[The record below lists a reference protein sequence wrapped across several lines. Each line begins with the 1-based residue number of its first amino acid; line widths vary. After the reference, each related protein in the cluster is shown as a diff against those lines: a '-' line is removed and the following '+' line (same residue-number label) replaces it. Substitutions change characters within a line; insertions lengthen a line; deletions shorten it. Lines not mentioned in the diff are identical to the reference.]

1 MSEDDQDRIL
11 DQSLKVI
18 QAQSYHIH
26 TTIEKNNL
34 RQCLK
39 ETFTMLNELRTN
51 KLTPKNYYHLYTS
64 VFDEMQHITN
74 FFKEEIKRGRRIR
87 DLYDSVQ
94 QSMYIIP
101 RMYLLIT
108 SGSIYIEN
116 YPKSCRE
123 VIFDLLAVV
132 KGVQNPIRGLFTRYY
147 LLKSIKDKLPDKN
160 NIYDNEGGNFD
171 DTLKFIIQNLDEMNR
186 LWIRLSMGV
195 IGEEK
200 KLREKDRNELK
211 ILIGENITRLAS
223 LEGLSNEIY
232 QREVL
237 PKILNIIIESKD
249 QLSQQYLMECIIHA
263 FPDEFNISCLDS
275 ILNCTKKLV
284 SSVDIKNLFIGL
296 LEKLSKF
303 VKNSDAAKEQIL
315 NNSNTIFS
323 ILKESFDNLIKE
335 NCKEGNN
342 MDIVKVIESQCSFM
356 KFIIISC
363 VSDNK
368 LELVNYVLNLSDEA
382 IKSYGEKLDNSAIKS
397 LTRLLSSPLES
408 ELSLFDLNQFP
419 KLMNNLDF
427 NSKNNLSLRIIESF
441 VNGKSNEKLDSVDKI
456 KKLLNFIKPLLED
469 LPDSTQDDFQF
480 EYDQYNVAKLIF
492 VVNTNDPEILYNIY
506 KEFQNVFINGGA
518 KRKKIT
524 LPSLINAIINLCYS
538 ISIAYDEKNNNYPQE
553 KKNEFFN
560 DRINSIDI
568 SKINSNDNFYDTMI
582 KFYKLINDIIQSLNQ
597 EQPII
602 SFKLYLQAALQV
614 NSINS
619 NKEKFEE
626 ACVSFINSAFGIYA
640 DNKYEGDYKYSLLN
654 LLSGYLLYFNNL
666 SKENIE
672 NFIKNIQ
679 SSAHS
684 LFKRSDQCNSMIFV
698 SQLYFSLLKDY
709 KSVIECLEKAK
720 KFADLSMTNPQNLNL
735 FVIILNKMIY
745 YIENSDEM
753 FIQSK
758 FINDI
763 NEVIQSHIET
773 LHNENKFI
781 GFLPEIENYYTRT
794 VDMIKIRR
802 EIGKKGIYSEITNI
816 DIK

>member
-101 RMYLLIT
+101 RMYLLIIA
-108 SGSIYIEN
+108 GSIYIEFN
-116 YPKSCRE
+116 PKSCKE

-132 KGVQNPIRGLFTRYY
+132 KGVQNPIRGLFTRYF
-147 LLKSIKDKLPDKN
+147 LLKNIKDKLPDYG
-160 NIYDNEGGNFD
+160 NIYESEGGNFN

-211 ILIGENITRLAS
+211 ILVGENITRLSS
-223 LEGLSNEIY
+223 LEGLNVDIY
-232 QREVL
+232 QNKVL
-237 PKILNIIIESKD
+237 PKLLNIIIECKD
-249 QLSQQYLMECIIHA
+249 EMSQQYLMECIIHA
-263 FPDEFNISCLDS
+263 FPDEFNIACLEN
-275 ILNCTKKLV
+275 ILNNTQKLV

-382 IKSYGEKLDNSAIKS
+382 IKSYGEKLDNSEIKS

-427 NSKNNLSLRIIESF
+427 NSRSNLSLRIIESF
-441 VNGKSNEKLDSVDKI
+441 VNGKSNEKLDSEDKI
-456 KKLLNFIKPLLED
+456 KNLLNFIKPLLED

-518 KRKKIT
+518 KRKK
-524 LPSLINAIINLCYS
+524 
-538 ISIAYDEKNNNYPQE
+538 K
-553 KKNEFFN
+553 
-560 DRINSIDI
+560 
-568 SKINSNDNFYDTMI
+568 
-582 KFYKLINDIIQSLNQ
+582 
-597 EQPII
+597 
-602 SFKLYLQAALQV
+602 
-614 NSINS
+614 
-619 NKEKFEE
+619 
-626 ACVSFINSAFGIYA
+626 
-640 DNKYEGDYKYSLLN
+640 
-654 LLSGYLLYFNNL
+654 
-666 SKENIE
+666 
-672 NFIKNIQ
+672 
-679 SSAHS
+679 
-684 LFKRSDQCNSMIFV
+684 
-698 SQLYFSLLKDY
+698 
-709 KSVIECLEKAK
+709 
-720 KFADLSMTNPQNLNL
+720 
-735 FVIILNKMIY
+735 
-745 YIENSDEM
+745 
-753 FIQSK
+753 
-758 FINDI
+758 
-763 NEVIQSHIET
+763 
-773 LHNENKFI
+773 
-781 GFLPEIENYYTRT
+781 
-794 VDMIKIRR
+794 
-802 EIGKKGIYSEITNI
+802 
-816 DIK
+816 

>member
-1 MSEDDQDRIL
+1 MSEEDQDRIL

-26 TTIEKNNL
+26 ITIEKNNL

-160 NIYDNEGGNFD
+160 NIYENEGGTFD

-211 ILIGENITRLAS
+211 ILVGENIIRLAS
-223 LEGLSNEIY
+223 LEGLNNEIY
-232 QREVL
+232 QNQVL

-263 FPDEFNISCLDS
+263 FPDEFNISCLDN
-275 ILNCTKKLV
+275 ILNTTKKLV
-284 SSVDIKNLFIGL
+284 SDVDIKGLFIAL
-296 LEKLSKF
+296 LEKLCKF
-303 VKNSDAAKEQIL
+303 VKNSDSAKQQIL
-315 NNSNTIFS
+315 ENSNTIFS
-323 ILKESFDNLIKE
+323 ILKETFDNLIKE
-335 NCKEGNN
+335 NCKEGSN
-342 MDIVKVIESQCSFM
+342 MEIVKVIESQCSFM
-356 KFIIISC
+356 KFIILSC
-363 VSDNK
+363 SSENK
-368 LELVNYVLNLSDEA
+368 LDLVNYVLNLSDDV
-382 IKSYGEKLDNSAIKS
+382 IKSYGEKIDNSVIKS
-397 LTRLLSSPLES
+397 LSRLLSTPLES

-427 NSKNNLSLRIIESF
+427 NSRSNLSLRIIESF
-441 VNGKSNEKLDSVDKI
+441 VNGKSNEKLDSEDKI
-456 KKLLNFIKPLLED
+456 KNLLNFIKPLLED
-469 LPDSTQDDFQF
+469 LPDSTEDDFQF

-492 VVNTNDPEILYNIY
+492 IINTNNPDIIFNIY
-506 KEFQNVFINGGA
+506 KEFQNVFINGGP

-524 LPSLINAIINLCYS
+524 LPSLVNAVLNLCYN
-538 ISIAYDEKNNNYPQE
+538 ISVAYDAKNNVYPE
-553 KKNEFFN
+553 DKKNEIFN

-568 SKINSNDNFYDTMI
+568 SQINSNEIFYDTML
-582 KFYKLINDIIQSLNQ
+582 KFYKLINELIQSLCQ
-597 EQPII
+597 EEPII

-619 NKEKFEE
+619 IREKFEE
-626 ACVSFINSAFGIYA
+626 PCISFINSAMGIYTE
-640 DNKYEGDYKYSLLN
+640 NKYEVEYKYSLLN
-654 LLSGYLLYFNNL
+654 LLSGYLLYLNIL

-672 NFIKNIQ
+672 NIIKNIQ

-684 LFKRSDQCNSMIFV
+684 LVKRSDQCNSMIFI

-709 KSVIECLEKAK
+709 KSVNECLEKAK

-735 FVIILNKMIY
+735 FVIILNKMVY
-745 YIENSDEM
+745 YIENSDEK
-753 FIQSK
+753 IIESQ

-763 NEVIQSHIET
+763 NEVIQSHIVT

-781 GFLPEIENYYTRT
+781 GFLPEIEDYYKRT

-816 DIK
+816 D

>member
-1 MSEDDQDRIL
+1 MSEEDQDRIL

-26 TTIEKNNL
+26 ITIEKNNL

-160 NIYDNEGGNFD
+160 NIYENEGGTFD

-211 ILIGENITRLAS
+211 ILVGENIIRLAS
-223 LEGLSNEIY
+223 LEGLNNEIY
-232 QREVL
+232 QNQVL

-263 FPDEFNISCLDS
+263 FPDEFNISCLDN
-275 ILNCTKKLV
+275 ILNTTKKLV
-284 SSVDIKNLFIGL
+284 SDVDIKGLFIAL
-296 LEKLSKF
+296 LEKLCKF
-303 VKNSDAAKEQIL
+303 VKNSDSAKQQIL
-315 NNSNTIFS
+315 ENSNTIFS
-323 ILKESFDNLIKE
+323 ILKETFDNLIKE
-335 NCKEGNN
+335 NCKEGSN
-342 MDIVKVIESQCSFM
+342 MEIVKVIESQCSFM
-356 KFIIISC
+356 KFIILSC
-363 VSDNK
+363 SSENK
-368 LELVNYVLNLSDEA
+368 LDLVNYVLNLSDDV
-382 IKSYGEKLDNSAIKS
+382 IKSYGEKIDNSVIKS
-397 LTRLLSSPLES
+397 LSRLLSIPLES

-427 NSKNNLSLRIIESF
+427 TSRSNLSLKIIEYF
-441 VNGKSNEKLDSVDKI
+441 VNGKSNEKLDSEDKI
-456 KKLLNFIKPLLED
+456 KKLLNFIKSLLED
-469 LPDSTQDDFQF
+469 SPDSNVDDFQF

-492 VVNTNDPEILYNIY
+492 VINTNNPDILYNIY
-506 KEFQNVFINGGA
+506 KEFQNVFIKGGP

-524 LPSLINAIINLCYS
+524 LPSLVNAVLNLCYN
-538 ISIAYDEKNNNYPQE
+538 ISVAYDAKNNVYPE
-553 KKNEFFN
+553 DKKNEIFN

-568 SKINSNDNFYDTMI
+568 SQINSNEIFYDTML
-582 KFYKLINDIIQSLNQ
+582 KFYKLINELIQSLCQ
-597 EQPII
+597 EEPII

-619 NKEKFEE
+619 IREKFEE
-626 ACVSFINSAFGIYA
+626 PCISFINSAMGIYTE
-640 DNKYEGDYKYSLLN
+640 NKYEVEYKYSLLN
-654 LLSGYLLYFNNL
+654 LLSGYLLYLNIL

-672 NFIKNIQ
+672 NIIKNIQ

-684 LFKRSDQCNSMIFV
+684 LVKRSDQCNSMIFI

-709 KSVIECLEKAK
+709 KSVNEC
-720 KFADLSMTNPQNLNL
+720 
-735 FVIILNKMIY
+735 
-745 YIENSDEM
+745 
-753 FIQSK
+753 
-758 FINDI
+758 
-763 NEVIQSHIET
+763 
-773 LHNENKFI
+773 
-781 GFLPEIENYYTRT
+781 
-794 VDMIKIRR
+794 
-802 EIGKKGIYSEITNI
+802 
-816 DIK
+816 